1 MLKEKIGEE
10 LKNAMK
16 SKDEKLTMVL
26 RNLRAKIIE
35 LEKKDLNATV
45 NDADLVSAFVKL
57 AKERKESAEVYAK
70 ANRQDLADAELYEL
84 SVIEQYLPKQM
95 SVEEIEGKVKDLI
108 IENGFCS
115 IKDMGKAIKAF
126 NEKYAGMADGK
137 TVSEL
142 VKKNLA

>member
-35 LEKKDLNATV
+35 LEKKDLNTTI
-45 NDADLVSAFVKL
+45 NDADLVGAFVKL

-84 SVIEQYLPKQM
+84 SIIEQYLPKQM

-108 IENGFCS
+108 SENGFAT

>member
-84 SVIEQYLPKQM
+84 SIIEQYLPKQM

-115 IKDMGKAIKAF
+115 IKDMGKAIKTF